1 MVKTKTSNTKK
12 QLNIISYN
20 LKYHRANRELAG
32 LCESYDADILCLQEC
47 FADSLPKTISHMV
60 LADKT
65 QGGRFN
71 LAIYYRPERFRP
83 VTTESHALKRSVI
96 EKMYM
101 QPTERLLV
109 GKLHDLQ
116 SKQDIIIGSFHATH
130 HVASNYLRRQQIQIA
145 HEKLS
150 ELCGQNP
157 AIMVGDYNYA
167 LFKKHLKVFIENSGY
182 QMTKSDLPT
191 YYFHKMMR
199 LHFDLTTSVNT
210 NIKRVC
216 TLPRGLSDHAPILVQ
231 ALV

>member
-1 MVKTKTSNTKK
+1 MTKTK
-12 QLNIISYN
+12 QINIISYN

-32 LCESYDADILCLQEC
+32 LAESYDADVLCLQEC
-47 FADSLPKTISHMV
+47 FAESLPDKISHLV

-65 QGGRFN
+65 KGGRFN

-83 VTTESHALKRSVI
+83 VTTESHSLKQSVV
-96 EKMYM
+96 EKIYM

-109 GKLHDLQ
+109 GKLRDVVSQ
-116 SKQDIIIGSFHATH
+116 QDIIVGSFHATH
-130 HVASNYLRRQQIQIA
+130 HVAGNGLRRKQIQTA

-182 QMTKSDLPT
+182 QMNKSDLPT
-191 YYFHKMMR
+191 YYFNKMMR
-199 LHFDLTTSVNT
+199 MHFDLTTSINA
-210 NIKRVC
+210 NISRVC
-216 TLPRGLSDHAPILVQ
+216 TLPRGLSDHSPILVQ